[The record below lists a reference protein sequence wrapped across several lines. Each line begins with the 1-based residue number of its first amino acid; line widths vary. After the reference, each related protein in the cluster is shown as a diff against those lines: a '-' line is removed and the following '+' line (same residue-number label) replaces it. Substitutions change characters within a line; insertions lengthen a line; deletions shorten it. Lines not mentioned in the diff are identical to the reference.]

1 MNKSRPVYQ
10 PLRIDA
16 SGSRHL
22 VVTDA
27 ASLDE
32 KIAGEDI
39 EIWTIE
45 VAAPGIPAPPK
56 PGERAFLS
64 VPHMLSHLKHRLA
77 RETVGF
83 RLYAAGT
90 EAFLWDVMNI
100 ATAAGLGKGE
110 VFLSH
115 AGSLKRRVYCT
126 HCKAMIEDVTRNIVP
141 CPGCGANLA
150 VRDHFSRRLAAFMGV
165 KADAEAPGEI
175 PVAEEVY
182 P

>member
-10 PLRIDA
+10 PLQIDP
-16 SGSRHL
+16 SGCRHL

-27 ASLDE
+27 AGLATPFEGADVE
-32 KIAGEDI
+32 TWVIA
-39 EIWTIE
+39 
-45 VAAPGIPAPPK
+45 VAAPGIPAAPK
-56 PGERAFLS
+56 PAERAFLS

-90 EAFLWDVMNI
+90 EAFLWDVMNV

-115 AGSLKRRVYCT
+115 EGSLKRRVYCT
-126 HCKAMIEDVTRNIVP
+126 HCKTMIEDVKLSIVP
-141 CPGCGANLA
+141 CPCCGASLA

-165 KADAEAPGEI
+165 KVDAEAPGEI